1 MFNKMIRVKKSC
13 KKNKIVPSFSTVS
26 TSLPRPTV
34 SFRLNDNGLTPVEV
48 EEASQPIE
56 AKTEVSQTQQV
67 ELKF

>member
-1 MFNKMIRVKKSC
+1 MIRVKKSC

-48 EEASQPIE
+48 EEVAHVVE
-56 AKTEVSQTQQV
+56 VKTEVSQTQQIQ
-67 ELKF
+67 LKF